1 MKKNIYI
8 TIMNMFQVPINMFQS
23 NLIKTVLVP
32 HGHVLT
38 SFKHKLREKLSSRY
52 LNKILLKLEIFL
64 EVSKWQPQLITEKP
78 PSLDNRRLIQNSVKH
93 LRWSFLQI

>member
-1 MKKNIYI
+1 
-8 TIMNMFQVPINMFQS
+8 MNMFQVAINMFQN

-38 SFKHKLREKLSSRY
+38 SFEHKLREKFCSRY

-64 EVSKWQPQLITEKP
+64 EVSKWQPQLITENAP
-78 PSLDNRRLIQNSVKH
+78 
-93 LRWSFLQI
+93 